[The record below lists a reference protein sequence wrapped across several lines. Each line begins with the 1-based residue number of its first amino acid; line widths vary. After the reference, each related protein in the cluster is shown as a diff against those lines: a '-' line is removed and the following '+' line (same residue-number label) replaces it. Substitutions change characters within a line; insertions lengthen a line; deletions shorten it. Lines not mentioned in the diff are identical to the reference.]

1 MMIKMTFHTV
11 IFSAS
16 NSFRQPA
23 TVPLSSET
31 HGGDD
36 VAIFAI
42 GPQAHLFQGVY
53 EQHYIAHVMAYAACI
68 GPRLKF
74 CDNEETNSSSST
86 VTTASGITST
96 SLGFTPNF
104 TPSVFFH
111 QSTIILFIFC
121 LPFTL
126 LYFCINQ

>member
-53 EQHYIAHVMAYAACI
+53 EQHYIAHVMAYAACL
-68 GPRLKF
+68 GSGVKF
-74 CDNEETNSSSST
+74 CDNVPE
-86 VTTASGITST
+86 
-96 SLGFTPNF
+96 
-104 TPSVFFH
+104 PSAAPAIFPSQFV
-111 QSTIILFIFC
+111 ILFWLVLF
-121 LPFTL
+121 LFS
-126 LYFCINQ
+126 FSK